1 MNGALFESGM
11 KILEKKIPPS
21 PFLAAKL
28 RGRYCGACAR
38 QRFKQVKKRSGR
50 KRREKRRKKKKEKK
64 EKKRKENVSME
75 HPKDST
81 SFQFKDLLVKKGECR
96 GDLYKLK
103 TEFFSGTEDGPFRQ
117 NLN

>member
-1 MNGALFESGM
+1 
-11 KILEKKIPPS
+11 
-21 PFLAAKL
+21 
-28 RGRYCGACAR
+28 
-38 QRFKQVKKRSGR
+38 
-50 KRREKRRKKKKEKK
+50 
-64 EKKRKENVSME
+64 ME

-103 TEFFSGTEDGPFRQ
+103 TEFFSGTENGPFRQ